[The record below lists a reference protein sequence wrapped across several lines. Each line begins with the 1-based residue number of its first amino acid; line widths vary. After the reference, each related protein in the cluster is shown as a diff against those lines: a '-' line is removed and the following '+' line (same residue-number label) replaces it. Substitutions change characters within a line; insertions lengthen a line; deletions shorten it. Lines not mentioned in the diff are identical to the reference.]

1 MWKFSIFSL
10 HIIFVSM
17 WMFEFHMREIF
28 FQYFAENS
36 HFHACIFHDLDIWP
50 KVMKYRSGHFRVSA

>member
-1 MWKFSIFSL
+1 MRKFSLFPV

-17 WMFEFHMREIF
+17 WMFEFL
-28 FQYFAENS
+28 QYFAENQ
-36 HFHACIFHDLDIWP
+36 HFHVCIFHDLDIWP